1 MTSPNRTSAIL
12 LREQVAGWM
21 GKGTWRICQAVYVII
36 HDPITP
42 VVLYEQKNQ
51 IITENSKS
59 ESGKDPRKGTGGT
72 VPGDNLESDWPW
84 QFRD

>member
-1 MTSPNRTSAIL
+1 M
-12 LREQVAGWM
+12 
-21 GKGTWRICQAVYVII
+21 II